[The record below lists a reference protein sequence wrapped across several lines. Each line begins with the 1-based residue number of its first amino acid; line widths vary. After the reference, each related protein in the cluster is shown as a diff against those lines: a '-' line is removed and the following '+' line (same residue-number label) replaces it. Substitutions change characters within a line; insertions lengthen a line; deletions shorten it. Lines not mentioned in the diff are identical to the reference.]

1 MRPIR
6 LLWMYPDIMDL
17 YGDSGNI
24 LVFEK
29 RCAWRNIPLEIIT
42 CSIGEEVDFNTIDIL
57 FMGGGADRE
66 QGKIFADLV
75 KRKDAI
81 LKAMENGMLSM
92 LICGGYQLFGKYYED
107 SDGVKLDGLG
117 IFDYYTIADGKTRSI
132 GNIAIEVELM
142 GETISVVG
150 FENHGGQTYSVQK
163 PLGKV
168 LAGGGNCH
176 DGYEGYFDGKTL
188 GTYLH
193 GPLLPKNPEIA
204 DYFIS
209 EALKLQGSDMK
220 LQLLNDS
227 LAKEAKN
234 SMLNRILQ
242 KKD

>member
-29 RCAWRNIPLEIIT
+29 RCAWRDIPLEVVT
-42 CSIGEEVDFNTIDIL
+42 CSIGDEVDFETIDIL
-57 FMGGGADRE
+57 FIGGGADRE
-66 QGKIFADLV
+66 QGKILSDLG
-75 KRKDAI
+75 KRKSDIMA
-81 LKAMENGMLSM
+81 AMERGMLVL

-107 SDGVKLDGLG
+107 SDGVKLEGLN
-117 IFDYYTIADGKTRSI
+117 IFDYYTIADGKTRST
-132 GNIAIEVELM
+132 GNIAIEAELM
-142 GETISVVG
+142 GEKISVVG
-150 FENHGGQTYSVQK
+150 FENHGGQTYSVTK
-163 PLGKV
+163 PFGKV
-168 LAGGGNCH
+168 LGGNGNCG

-209 EALKLQGSDMK
+209 EALKLQGCDSK
-220 LQLLNDS
+220 LQVLEDT
-227 LAKEAKN
+227 LANNAKN
-234 SMLNRILQ
+234 SMLNRILG
-242 KKD
+242 KKE